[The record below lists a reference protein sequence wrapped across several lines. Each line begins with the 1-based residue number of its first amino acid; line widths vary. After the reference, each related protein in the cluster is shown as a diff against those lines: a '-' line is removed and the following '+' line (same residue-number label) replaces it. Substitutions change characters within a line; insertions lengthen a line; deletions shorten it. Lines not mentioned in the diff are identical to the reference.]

1 MIYDEKGLYE
11 KYIYTKLGLNKEIK
25 KEEFSKEY
33 KDYNF

>member
-11 KYIYTKLGLNKEIK
+11 KYIYGKLSLNKEIK
-25 KEEFSKEY
+25 KEEFVKEY